1 MSCWSRYTQGFIFS
15 PYQNWYL
22 HITAREKIMYYIPT
36 LFFMDTFFS
45 KSNININLGSN
56 ILDFGLFYQQKT
68 LIQFLFARHSISRQ
82 NLFAFQYFYLVNQ
95 TYFVL
100 HLELSVPISLKFRF
114 SKTVTKVNIIFKF
127 FEAFQNVG
135 TQQELKRKKRHIT
148 AFTLTISSPK

>member
-1 MSCWSRYTQGFIFS
+1 
-15 PYQNWYL
+15 
-22 HITAREKIMYYIPT
+22 MYYIPT
-36 LFFMDTFFS
+36 LFFMDTVFS
-45 KSNININLGSN
+45 NSNTKILLGSN

-68 LIQFLFARHSISRQ
+68 LIQFLFARQSISRQ
-82 NLFAFQYFYLVNQ
+82 KLSAFQYFYLVNQ

-127 FEAFQNVG
+127 FVAIQNVG
-135 TQQELKRKKRHIT
+135 TQQEARRKKRYIT